1 MRIHGR
7 SGVAYLG
14 INSGDAASPVAF
26 LSGWE
31 ITFTRSVFDAT
42 VITDSQV
49 VYGTGVTNVSGSF
62 SGFYDTASA
71 QSYAAAVDGLP
82 RNMCLYP
89 STALP
94 GTFFSGLVLPDYSLG
109 SGVTSAVALTVTWA
123 AEDDV
128 TLTRGSGTYPAVYA
142 AVYA

>member
-14 INSGDAASPVAF
+14 INFGDAASPVAF

-31 ITFTRSVFDAT
+31 VVVTREIFDAT
-42 VITDSQV
+42 VITDTQIV
-49 VYGTGVTNVSGSF
+49 HGTGITNVSGSF
-62 SGFYDTASA
+62 SGFYDTASS

-82 RNMCLYP
+82 RNMYLYP
-89 STALP
+89 SRDFP
-94 GTFFSGLVLPDYSLG
+94 GTFFSGPVLPDYQLG
-109 SGVTSAVALTVTWA
+109 SGVGSAVALTVTWA

-128 TLTRGSGTYPAVYA
+128 TLTRGGVYPAVYA

>member
-14 INSGDAASPVAF
+14 VNYGDAASPVAF
-26 LSGWE
+26 LSSWE
-31 ITFTRSVFDAT
+31 ITFTREIFDAT
-42 VITDSQV
+42 AITDSQIV
-49 VYGTGVTNVSGSF
+49 HGTGTLNVSGSF

-89 STALP
+89 SLAAP
-94 GTFFSGLVLPDYSLG
+94 GTFFSGMVLPDYSLG
-109 SGVTSAVALTVTWA
+109 SGVTSATALTATWV
-123 AEDDV
+123 AEDGV
-128 TLTRGSGTYPAVYA
+128 ILTRGGTYPAVYA